1 MVVLKSS
8 IDKNVFLLRL
18 LFAPPTTFASVLI
31 RLPDTDILLCAHKKA
46 VEAAATRLKHQM
58 EPQRIYK
65 YKKAPFI

>member
-1 MVVLKSS
+1 MSLV
-8 IDKNVFLLRL
+8 IYYRQNGVFILH
-18 LFAPPTTFASVLI
+18 LFAPPTIFASVLI

-46 VEAAATRLKHQM
+46 VEAAATGLKHQM